1 MKKILASLLALAMLF
16 AFTACNPDSTQKT
29 PGEELKDMFVDYTSG
44 LKVNEDGSG
53 VILGQVVDGTSHY
66 GVSTWIGE
74 TDKLIDFDDKPV
86 TVSFQLDLS
95 SMKTNDYTTFS
106 LAYGDHAWSIG
117 EETSGWGFEYNTET
131 IFSVLR
137 TANGFIIGQVN
148 NVNYDDDNA
157 NRERVISSDNL
168 YGEITDEDG
177 IIDFSYIASYDGEN
191 GLSVSLNVNGEKA
204 FDFTINAGAS
214 SAINGVGY
222 LWNCVSNIDTVEML
236 SLSKN

>member
-1 MKKILASLLALAMLF
+1 MNRHAL
-16 AFTACNPDSTQKT
+16 
-29 PGEELKDMFVDYTSG
+29 
-44 LKVNEDGSG
+44 
-53 VILGQVVDGTSHY
+53 
-66 GVSTWIGE
+66 
-74 TDKLIDFDDKPV
+74 
-86 TVSFQLDLS
+86 
-95 SMKTNDYTTFS
+95 
-106 LAYGDHAWSIG
+106 SI
-117 EETSGWGFEYNTET
+117 
-131 IFSVLR
+131 I
-137 TANGFIIGQVN
+137 QVN

-168 YGEITDEDG
+168 YGEITDEDD